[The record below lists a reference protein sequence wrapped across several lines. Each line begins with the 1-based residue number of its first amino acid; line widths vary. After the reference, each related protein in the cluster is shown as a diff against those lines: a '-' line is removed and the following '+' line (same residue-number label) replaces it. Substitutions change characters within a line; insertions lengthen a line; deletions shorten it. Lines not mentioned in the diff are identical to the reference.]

1 MLDIKLLQ
9 KNIDYVI
16 KKLESRNFD
25 SELLEQLSININE
38 RNKLIFVLNEKQ
50 EKRNKIS
57 SLLSTNRTKE
67 LVEEASLIKNEI

>member
-38 RNKLIFVLNEKQ
+38 RNKLIFVYVNI
-50 EKRNKIS
+50 IS
-57 SLLSTNRTKE
+57 KVKKCAE
-67 LVEEASLIKNEI
+67 LRFLFFIER